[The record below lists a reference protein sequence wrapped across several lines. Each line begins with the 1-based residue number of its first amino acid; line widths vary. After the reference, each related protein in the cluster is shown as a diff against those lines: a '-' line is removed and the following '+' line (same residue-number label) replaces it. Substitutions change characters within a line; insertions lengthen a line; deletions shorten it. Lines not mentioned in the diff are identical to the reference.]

1 MSQLCISGQI
11 HDPCKRY
18 QQGDHPTRS
27 GMSELRVERWDKDLI
42 FKELYSVT
50 LQLNSHCYEPHL
62 ES

>member
-18 QQGDHPTRS
+18 KQDDHPTRS

-42 FKELYSVT
+42 FKQPYSVT
-50 LQLNSHCYEPHL
+50 
-62 ES
+62 